1 MSNWSTI
8 CDIYRGH
15 WIALQDDEQTVI
27 AASKD
32 LKKTLALSAEKGNTD
47 PIVFRVPDEIVN
59 FVGYENS
66 I

>member
-1 MSNWSTI
+1 MNDWSTI
-8 CDIYRGH
+8 CNIYKGQ

-27 AASKD
+27 AANKV
-32 LKKTLALSAEKGNTD
+32 LKKTLALSAEKGNAD
-47 PIVFRVPDEIVN
+47 PIVFRVPDEVVD